1 MRRMMQ
7 IALISVLCLTSVAPA
22 MAAGTAGIN
31 TTGTRQTGT
40 MTGTSNNNGYGNGYG
55 NDFDYG
61 TDNRN
66 NGIGTMNLNDNNRT
80 GVRAR
85 NNNYTGG
92 NVRGFA
98 TNNATDGTDWGW
110 LGLLGLLGLAG
121 MFNRGR
127 DNNKS
132 KI

>member
-22 MAAGTAGIN
+22 MAAGTGGTS

-40 MTGTSNNNGYGNGYG
+40 MTGTSNNNGYGNGFG

-61 TDNRN
+61 TDNRV
-66 NGIGTMNLNDNNRT
+66 NGVGTLDVDNDNRN
-80 GVRAR
+80 GLRAR
-85 NNNYTGG
+85 NYTGG

-98 TNNATDGTDWGW
+98 ANDAADGTDWGW